1 MYDVC
6 IVGSLSSVKPENFK
20 LTVND
25 STICRG
31 DVISITCSAE
41 GKPAVHTYQLCENEI
56 PVNDGNSSAGEWTR
70 VMSTAGEF
78 TFRCVANNTVGTSQK
93 NDTVTVKGS
102 NCFFKLHV
110 IHTCTVHLKCT
121 LKAAA

>member
-1 MYDVC
+1 MFDVC

-25 STICRG
+25 STICQG

-41 GKPAVHTYQLCENEI
+41 GKPAVHTYQLFENEI
-56 PVNDGNSSAGEWTR
+56 PVSDGNDSAGVWTR

-102 NCFFKLHV
+102 NRFF
-110 IHTCTVHLKCT
+110 
-121 LKAAA
+121 